1 MGFNQMDFQRL
12 IEDFTRAV
20 EAGDGTR
27 LAALFT
33 GAGVYHDTFYGE
45 FEGREAIRAM
55 LEERFHGDAE
65 RFLWEME
72 QAVCDGQTGYTS
84 WNFSYTSIQQGSTGR
99 RVVFQ
104 GMSRFDLEGGL
115 IRRYS
120 EKLDSGMALI
130 QLDFHPERMAK
141 LFNRWNAP
149 LSVQPALQRHFKGE
163 SSR

>member
-1 MGFNQMDFQRL
+1 MDFIHL
-12 IEDFTRAV
+12 IEAFTQAV
-20 EAGDGTR
+20 EKGDGTR

-33 GAGVYHDTFYGE
+33 ESGVYHDTFYGE

-72 QAVCDGQTGYTS
+72 KAVCDGQTGYAS
-84 WNFSYTSIQQGSTGR
+84 WNFSYTSIQEGSAGR
-99 RVVFQ
+99 RAVVQ

-130 QLDFHPERMAK
+130 QLDFQPERMAR

-149 LSVQPALQRHFKGE
+149 LAGQPALQPHFKGE
-163 SSR
+163 SDR